1 MIKDKPYKPAI
12 YRGYSLHYM
21 SKGKVQVLDE
31 RGYVFKTLS
40 SALDWI
46 DGEVNI

>member
-1 MIKDKPYKPAI
+1 MQKDTPYKPTI
-12 YRGYSLHYM
+12 YRGHSLHYM
-21 SKGKVQVLDE
+21 GKGEVQVLDE

-46 DGEVNI
+46 DGEVDI